1 VTWLLRAL
9 PVPSILPAPLSVSH
23 SKFAPSVKLMEDS
36 TVSVPL
42 PAFARIRVGRRHSGD
57 RTRGHS
63 ASQWIDGT
71 EFNWS
76 KKEIAA

>member
-1 VTWLLRAL
+1 MTWLLRAL

-42 PAFARIRVGRRHSGD
+42 PAFARGQGRS
-57 RTRGHS
+57 S
-63 ASQWIDGT
+63 SQW
-71 EFNWS
+71 
-76 KKEIAA
+76 